1 MEAEDPDMNVN
12 SVEAFLRS
20 CRILSDGFVAR
31 SDSDRWRLGAIVF
44 ANSKQSFAAIQK
56 AAPSSGNY
64 EFKDL
69 WALPGGMVRASNRQ
83 PDWSDSEI
91 LRLTIA
97 SSRQRAELEAGF
109 PPDET
114 QNPAPIGSLGPI
126 VTSYT
131 AKGQQRYTLVVV
143 LEFEVP
149 EPFELSPRDHS
160 VQAARWMEIPPPW
173 DRFAPANR
181 LAIAHLLWPRLAAEQ
196 KETARAP
203 IEEAA
208 RQCASWA
215 SDTGWP
221 SPPRPW
227 DPPSDLKK
235 WPCTFLGD

>member
-1 MEAEDPDMNVN
+1 MGAQDPGINDRG
-12 SVEAFLRS
+12 VEAFLRS

-31 SDSDRWRLGAIVF
+31 SESDRWRLGAIVF
-44 ANSKQSFAAIQK
+44 ARSDQSFAAIQK
-56 AAPSSGNY
+56 AAPSSGTY

-83 PDWSDSEI
+83 AGWGESEI
-91 LRLTIA
+91 AQLTIA
-97 SSRQRAELEAGF
+97 SSRQRADVEAGF
-109 PPDET
+109 PADHP
-114 QNPAPIGSLGPI
+114 QSLVPVGSLGPI
-126 VTSYT
+126 VTNYT

-143 LEFEVP
+143 LEFEVS

-160 VQAARWMEIPPPW
+160 VQASRWMELPLRW

-181 LAIAHLLWPRLAAEQ
+181 LAIAHLLWSRLSAEQ

-203 IEEAA
+203 VEEAA
-208 RQCASWA
+208 MQCATWA

-227 DPPSDLKK
+227 DPPSDLEK
-235 WPCTFLGD
+235 WRSAFVAA